1 MNLGEARMK
10 GLRPLEGQV
19 AIVAGGGSGIGA
31 ATTSLLASLG
41 AQVVIF
47 DLNAEASGKIVSLIE
62 NEGDKA
68 QFSQVDLRD
77 IEAVNKSTDDV
88 FATFKRIDICINAV
102 GVTGPTG
109 IPAHELDLK
118 AFRDT
123 FDINFFGAVALQI
136 AVSKYMINE
145 KYGRIVQISSIA
157 GKEGNPNMAPYSSSK
172 AALIGLVKSSAKE
185 LAKSGITVNAIAP
198 AVIRTPINDNTDPKV
213 IEYMLSRIP
222 MGRMGETQEAAE
234 LVAFIAS
241 PECSYITG
249 FVFDLSGGRAT
260 Y

>member
-1 MNLGEARMK
+1 MILGKARMN

-41 AQVVIF
+41 AQVVIYDF
-47 DLNAEASGKIVSLIE
+47 NAEASKKITTSIA
-62 NEGDKA
+62 NEGDRA
-68 QFSQVDLRD
+68 AFRQVDLRD
-77 IEAVNKSTDDV
+77 ESAIVKNTEEV
-88 FATFKRIDICINAV
+88 FAEFGRIDICINAV

-109 IPAHELDLK
+109 SPTQDLDLK

-123 FDINFFGAVALQI
+123 FDINFFGAVALQM
-136 AVSKYMINE
+136 AVTKFMIKA
-145 KYGRIVQISSIA
+145 KYGRIVQIASIA
-157 GKEGNPNMAPYSSSK
+157 GKEGNPNMAPYSASK
-172 AALIGLVKSSAKE
+172 AALIGLVKSSGKE

-234 LVAFIAS
+234 LVSFIAS